1 MKRHLF
7 GAATALVL
15 SIASATAAPVGE
27 FSDHRDIGKP
37 RHAGTTTYDAATSSY
52 RITGGGQNMWAAR
65 DDFQYA
71 YKQMS
76 GDFRA
81 TVDLK
86 FTSPTPKQ
94 GDPGFLHRK
103 GGIVVRQDLDTVS
116 AYVDVLRMGNEQM
129 SIQYRETK
137 GGLTHLI
144 WLNTPHQDTVRL
156 EKLGD
161 YFYLSVLGADGKLRR
176 AGGSFKVKL
185 SGSYYFGLGV
195 CPHDDNITETMEFS
209 NLRIEPGRPAGFPAQ
224 STLQTMSVA
233 NQVEQ
238 IAVVSSTAGISD
250 AAWSADGKS
259 LTYRSGGASW
269 RVSSNVDTP
278 AAPEKIAAPDAGP
291 RQNANWIYYSDAK
304 SGKLWRVRANGS
316 ERTQVTTDTAT
327 RDFAP
332 HVSPDGRWVVYAAA
346 PATVAAGRNSDL
358 EIRLLPVEANGSPT
372 VGRTLLA
379 AKPYGGPAILASNPW
394 APDSRSFAFVSS
406 EPGR

>member
-65 DDFQYA
+65 DDFHYA
-71 YKQMS
+71 WKRMS

-86 FTSPTPKQ
+86 FTSPAPRE
-94 GDPGFLHRK
+94 GAPGFLHRK
-103 GGIVVRQDLDTVS
+103 GGIVVRQDIDTDS
-116 AYVDVLRMGNEQM
+116 AYADVLRMGNEQM

-144 WLNTPHQDTVRL
+144 WINTKRQDTVRM
-156 EKLGD
+156 EKRGD
-161 YFYLSVLGADGKLRR
+161 YFTISVLGPDGRLRQG
-176 AGGSFKVKL
+176 GGSFKL
-185 SGSYYFGLGV
+185 RLTGEYYFGLGV
-195 CPHDDNITETMEFS
+195 CPHDDAITETMEFA
-209 NLRIEPGRPAGFPAQ
+209 NLRIEPGRAAFPRH
-224 STLQTMSVA
+224 STLQTMRVN

-238 IAVVSSTAGISD
+238 IAVVSHPGAITD
-250 AAWSADGKS
+250 AAYSADGKS

-269 RVSSNVDTP
+269 RVSSDVDTP
-278 AAPEKIAAPDAGP
+278 AAPEKISAPESGP
-291 RQNANWIYYSDAK
+291 RPNASWIYYSDAR

-316 ERTQVTTDTAT
+316 QRTQVTSENAT
-327 RDFAP
+327 RDFSP

-346 PATVAAGRNSDL
+346 PATVAAGRDSDL
-358 EIRLLPVEANGSPT
+358 EIRLIPVDANGVPNIA
-372 VGRTLLA
+372 GTLLA
-379 AKPYGGPAILASNPW
+379 AKPFGGAATLASNPW
-394 APDSRSFAFVSS
+394 SPDSRSFTFVSH
-406 EPGR
+406 

>member
-1 MKRHLF
+1 MSWRLF
-7 GAATALVL
+7 GAATALFL
-15 SIASATAAPVGE
+15 SASAAMAAPVGE
-27 FSDHRDIGKP
+27 FTDHRDIGSP
-37 RHAGTTTYDAATSSY
+37 RHAGSTTYDAATKTY

-71 YKQMS
+71 FKQMS

-103 GGIVVRQDLDTVS
+103 GGIVVRQDLDTDS

-144 WLNTPHQDTVRL
+144 WINTPRQGTVRM
-156 EKLGD
+156 EKMGD
-161 YFYLSVLGADGKLRR
+161 YFYISVLGADGRLQR
-176 AGGSFKVKL
+176 AGGSFKVHL
-185 SGSYYFGLGV
+185 TGPYYFGLGV
-195 CPHDDNITETMEFS
+195 CPHDDNITETMEFA
-209 NLRIEPGRPAGFPAQ
+209 NLRIEPGRPGVFPRQ
-224 STLQTMSVA
+224 STLQTMRVT

-238 IAVVSSTAGISD
+238 IAIVAAPSLSD
-250 AAWSADGKS
+250 VAWSADGKS
-259 LTYRSGGASW
+259 ITYRSGAAAW
-269 RVSSNVDTP
+269 RVSSDVDTP
-278 AAPEKIAAPDAGP
+278 AAPVKIAAPEAGP
-291 RQNANWIYYSDAK
+291 RQNARWIYYSDAK

-327 RDFAP
+327 RDFSP
-332 HVSPDGRWVVYAAA
+332 HVSPDGKWVVYAAA
-346 PATVAAGRNSDL
+346 PAGVPAGRDSDV
-358 EIRLLPVEANGSPT
+358 EIRLIPLDANGVPN

-379 AKPYGGPAILASNPW
+379 AKPHGGAATLASNPW
-394 APDSRSFAFVSS
+394 SPDSVSFAYVSR

>member
-1 MKRHLF
+1 MSWRLF

-15 SIASATAAPVGE
+15 SVTAAMAAPVGE
-27 FSDHRDIGKP
+27 FTDSRDIGRP
-37 RHAGTTTYDAATSSY
+37 RHAGSASYDAATRTY

-65 DDFQYA
+65 DDFHYA

-86 FTSPTPKQ
+86 FTSPTPK
-94 GDPGFLHRK
+94 PGAPGYLHRK
-103 GGIVVRQDLDTVS
+103 GGIVVRQDLDTDS

-144 WLNTPHQDTVRL
+144 WVNTPRQGTVRM
-156 EKLGD
+156 EKIGD
-161 YFYLSVLGADGKLRR
+161 YFYLSVLDADGRLQR

-185 SGSYYFGLGV
+185 TGPYYFGLGV
-195 CPHDDNITETMEFS
+195 CPHDDAITETMEFS
-209 NLRIEPGRPAGFPAQ
+209 NLRIDRPSRFPRQ
-224 STLQTMSVA
+224 STLQTMRVT

-238 IAVVSSTAGISD
+238 IAVVTAPTLTDVG
-250 AAWSADGKS
+250 WSADGKS
-259 LTYRSGGASW
+259 ITYHSGNASW
-269 RVSSNVDTP
+269 RVSSDVDTP
-278 AAPEKIAAPDAGP
+278 AAPAKIAAPDSGP
-291 RQNANWIYYSDAK
+291 RQNAAWIYYSDAK

-316 ERTQVTTDTAT
+316 DRTQVTTDSAT
-327 RDFAP
+327 RDFSP

-346 PATVAAGRNSDL
+346 PANVPAGRDSDL
-358 EIRLLPVEANGSPT
+358 EIRQIPIEANGTPN

-379 AKPYGGPAILASNPW
+379 AKPYGGPATLAFNPW
-394 APDSRSFAFVSS
+394 APDSVSFAFVSH

>member
-1 MKRHLF
+1 MTRLF
-7 GAATALVL
+7 GAAAIAMIV
-15 SIASATAAPVGE
+15 SIGAAIAAPVGE
-27 FSDHRDIGKP
+27 FTDHRDIGKP
-37 RHAGTTTYDAATSSY
+37 RHAGSASYDAATRTY

-65 DDFQYA
+65 DDFHYA

-86 FTSPTPKQ
+86 FVSPAPKE
-94 GDPGFLHRK
+94 GAPGFLHRK
-103 GGIVVRQDLDTVS
+103 GGIVVRQDLDTDS

-144 WLNTPHQDTVRL
+144 WVNTPRQGTVRM
-156 EKLGD
+156 EKIGD
-161 YFYLSVLGADGKLRR
+161 YFYLSVLGPDGRLRR
-176 AGGSFKVKL
+176 AGGSFKL
-185 SGSYYFGLGV
+185 RLTGPYYFGLGV

-209 NLRIEPGRPAGFPAQ
+209 NLRIEPGTPAGFPAQ
-224 STLQTMSVA
+224 STLQTMGVA

-238 IAVVSSTAGISD
+238 IAVLSTTRGLSD
-250 AAWSADGKS
+250 FGWSADGKS

-269 RVSSNVDTP
+269 RVSADVDTP
-278 AAPEKIAAPDAGP
+278 ARPEKIAAPEPGP
-291 RQNANWIYYSDAK
+291 RPNAAWIYYSDAR

-316 ERTQVTTDTAT
+316 GRTQVTTGSDT
-327 RDFAP
+327 RDFSP

-346 PATVAAGRNSDL
+346 PADVPAGRDSDL
-358 EIRLLPVEANGSPT
+358 EIRLIPVGADGVPD

-379 AKPYGGPAILASNPW
+379 AKPFGGPATLASNPW
-394 APDSRSFAFVSS
+394 SPDSRRFAFISQ